1 MREESKKLSIPEI
14 KKTLNKAH
22 LENHGY
28 RKKVTQETSKDSR
41 GRLRYSKITSFTH
54 KRVPCSKALQIVN
67 EAKSMLL
74 KYTENPMTGK
84 FGYQN
89 YTQMPFRL
97 CIGLDTYYNRFS
109 LKTGRLKKNCTVTAK
124 DTKIA
129 GDIVIAHCVT
139 FFFLFIFSSG
149 KRLSEMVEGLRKEMG
164 SQKTYRRRLCT
175 ITLDLKTTRPSPSG
189 NNRPKRSAWFG
200 GGGSS
205 EESGGSSESKSEGSF
220 SVSCKAEASG
230 SWSWG

>member
-1 MREESKKLSIPEI
+1 MSLLSSLFVSSLLLYVVLASVRDSVTVREESKKLSIPEI

-84 FGYQN
+84 
-89 YTQMPFRL
+89 
-97 CIGLDTYYNRFS
+97 
-109 LKTGRLKKNCTVTAK
+109 
-124 DTKIA
+124 
-129 GDIVIAHCVT
+129 
-139 FFFLFIFSSG
+139 
-149 KRLSEMVEGLRKEMG
+149 RLSEMVEGLRKEMG

-189 NNRPKRSAWFG
+189 NIRPKRSAWFG

-205 EESGGSSESKSEGSF
+205 EKSGGSSESKSEGSF